1 MSKLYLMRHGETFF
15 NVWHKIQGWCD
26 SPLTPNGIKQA
37 QAARKYFIDHKIH
50 FDQVYC
56 STAERASDTLE
67 IATDHSM
74 SYKRLKGLKEMG
86 FGSFEAQDERLNPKP
101 PYHDFFVQY
110 GGEDQE
116 EVKKRLLNTLS
127 EIMAKTNDNEKVLA
141 VSHAGACF
149 NFLMATG
156 LDPQTA
162 LSQRLGNCAI
172 IIFDY
177 KSGSFKLDK
186 IINPN

>member
-1 MSKLYLMRHGETFF
+1 MRHGETYF

-26 SPLTPNGIKQA
+26 SPLTSNGIKQA
-37 QAARKYFIDHKIH
+37 KTARKYFTDHNIH
-50 FDQVYC
+50 FDKAYC

-67 IATDHSM
+67 IVTDHTM
-74 SYKRLKGLKEMG
+74 PYTRLKGLKEMG

-116 EVKKRLLNTLS
+116 EVKERMIKALS
-127 EIMAKTNDNEKVLA
+127 EIMAKVKNNEKVLA

-156 LDPQTA
+156 VDPQTA
-162 LSQRLGNCAI
+162 LKQRFGNCSI
-172 IIFDY
+172 MIFNY
-177 KSGSFKLDK
+177 QNGKFQLEK
-186 IINPN
+186 IVNPN